1 MFSLELSNC
10 TAADSGQ
17 YTCRV
22 TASGGE
28 TATCSAN
35 LEIHNLSAAEK
46 KQREES
52 SHPVFVVKLGNAD
65 FIKDSM
71 ASFMIH
77 CRGNPITDIKIFKDG
92 KPLEATDR
100 HNVYPDTET
109 VALLVTKVCGDDV
122 GTYKTVIHNNLGE
135 CSTEAKLV
143 LAGSPQFKEPITDIK
158 TGVDEPYMIIA
169 KVTGAPELTWYKDG
183 VPIPKDPRIKMVKK
197 DAETFELTFQKTA
210 VKDNGNWAVIAR
222 NTHGEMS
229 QFFTVAAQ
237 MLPKFE
243 AKLQDA
249 EANESKQVVMKC
261 KINCTPRPTSQWFKN
276 GQKITALAPSAIK
289 AYEDQ
294 LTS

>member
-1 MFSLELSNC
+1 MKGYPRPNIRW
-10 TAADSGQ
+10 T
-17 YTCRV
+17 
-22 TASGGE
+22 
-28 TATCSAN
+28 
-35 LEIHNLSAAEK
+35 
-46 KQREES
+46 
-52 SHPVFVVKLGNAD
+52 
-65 FIKDSM
+65 
-71 ASFMIH
+71 
-77 CRGNPITDIKIFKDG
+77 KDG

-100 HNVYPDTET
+100 HKVVYPDTET

-122 GTYKTVIHNNLGE
+122 GTYKAVIHNDLGE

-158 TGVDEPYMIIA
+158 TGVDEPYKIIA

-183 VPIPKDPRIKMVKK
+183 VPIPEDPRIKMVKK

-210 VKDNGNWAVIAR
+210 VEDNGNWAVIAR

-229 QFFTVAAQ
+229 QFFTFAAQ

-261 KINCTPRPTSQWFKN
+261 KINCTPRPTIQWFKN
-276 GQKITALAPSAIK
+276 GQEITKDPRVKGYSLTTTDRTPTSQAKARDTTNRASTRLHGSIVSFIIMFLIVLA
-289 AYEDQ
+289 
-294 LTS
+294 